1 MMRKFNPFYTLIAT
15 QTLSLIGSRMT
26 SIGVGIW
33 VFTETGKT
41 APLLLTSFFNELPG
55 MLAGSLAGVVVDR
68 WDRRWVMI
76 LSDLGQAVGS
86 VLLMISFL
94 SGKFELWHLYAIAFL
109 QGVFSTFQSPA
120 ERAATT
126 MLVPEEGRERA
137 NAIKETSFP
146 LAGIVAPVFTGLLYA
161 SIGIAGIIFIDLL
174 TFLVAVIF
182 VWLIHI
188 PHPERTEV
196 GLESQ
201 GGFWREARGAL
212 RFITQRRALFVLML
226 VTAFINFMLNGPLDL
241 TLPYLILLTNSEK
254 VAGSI
259 IGVTSLGAFAG
270 ASLIAIWGGTRPRMK
285 TILVGWIVTGIMFLF
300 FGVLRTPIPIAVTL
314 FVLFFNLPLVQA
326 LYISILQA
334 KSPPDLQ
341 GRVFAL
347 NDQFSLL
354 GSTTSFV
361 LTGFLVDHVINPAI
375 GTKAWKFLDPLLG
388 NGPGAGIGLVEVVT
402 GAIILLTT
410 LMLFASVEIRNIES
424 HLPDYEPS
432 NFLTPETPD
441 TSHLTPET

>member
-1 MMRKFNPFYTLIAT
+1 MHKSNPFYGLIAT

-55 MLAGSLAGVVVDR
+55 MLAGSLAGVLVDR
-68 WDRRWVMI
+68 WDRKWVMI
-76 LSDLGQAVGS
+76 LSDLGQAIGS

-94 SGKFELWHLYAIAFL
+94 SGKFEVWHLYAVAFL
-109 QGVFSTFQSPA
+109 QGVFATLQSPA

-146 LAGIVAPVFTGLLYA
+146 LAGVVAPVFTGLLYA
-161 SIGIAGIIFIDLL
+161 STGIAGIIFIDLL

-182 VWLIHI
+182 LGSIHI
-188 PHPERTEV
+188 PHPEASEF
-196 GLESQ
+196 GLGSQ
-201 GGFWREARGAL
+201 GGFWREARSAL
-212 RFITQRRALFVLML
+212 HFMTQRRSLWAFMLF
-226 VTAFINFMLNGPLDL
+226 TAFIKFMLNGPLDL

-285 TILVGWIVTGIMFLF
+285 TILAGSIVTGVMFLL
-300 FGVLRTPIPIAVTL
+300 FGVLRTPIPIGITL
-314 FVLFFNLPLVQA
+314 FVLFFNLPMNQA

-334 KSPPDLQ
+334 KSPPDMQ
-341 GRVFAL
+341 GRIFAL
-347 NDQFSLL
+347 NDQLGFI
-354 GSTTSFV
+354 GSTTSFL
-361 LTGFLVDHVINPAI
+361 LTGFLVDHLVNPAI
-375 GTKAWKFLDPLLG
+375 GTRAWTILEPLLG
-388 NGPGAGIGLVEVVT
+388 KGPGAGIGLVQVVT
-402 GAIILLTT
+402 GAIILITT
-410 LMLFASVEIRNIES
+410 LLVFASDEIRHLES
-424 HLPDYEPS
+424 KLPDYETTKLPQ
-432 NFLTPETPD
+432 LTPD
-441 TSHLTPET
+441 I